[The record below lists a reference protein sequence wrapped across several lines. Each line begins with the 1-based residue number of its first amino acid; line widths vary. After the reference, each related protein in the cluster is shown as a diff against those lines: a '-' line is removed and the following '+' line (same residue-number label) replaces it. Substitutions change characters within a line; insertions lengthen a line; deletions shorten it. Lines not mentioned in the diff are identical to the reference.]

1 MAPDM
6 IGLTIEGQAITLDTF
21 ATTMQCLRT
30 LLTVLSR
37 EVAEKETIVWHIV
50 DLKAGSAMI
59 YMQGESA
66 SPETIARTIR
76 AYGTIAASL
85 QVDAPIPYPPRIVRA
100 ATGLTKVIRGEVTG
114 LRFEAEGCEFLIN
127 TPRGSDIGKGKTRA
141 LGIVRG
147 RIETITSHRT
157 HKLLLYDDL
166 FGSPIDCL
174 VTREQETLMRNAW
187 NKRAQVSGEVI
198 RDLRSGRVMAVHNI
212 RDIRILLD
220 PEPDALL
227 HAQGILDLGKYRA
240 EELVRSLRDAE

>member
-85 QVDAPIPYPPRIVRA
+85 QVDAPIPYP
-100 ATGLTKVIRGEVTG
+100 
-114 LRFEAEGCEFLIN
+114 
-127 TPRGSDIGKGKTRA
+127 S
-141 LGIVRG
+141 
-147 RIETITSHRT
+147 
-157 HKLLLYDDL
+157 
-166 FGSPIDCL
+166 
-174 VTREQETLMRNAW
+174 
-187 NKRAQVSGEVI
+187 
-198 RDLRSGRVMAVHNI
+198 RS
-212 RDIRILLD
+212 
-220 PEPDALL
+220 
-227 HAQGILDLGKYRA
+227 
-240 EELVRSLRDAE
+240 